1 MLLMKLC
8 EVVAVLTYERLRTV
22 ITASFVIYTCVCRL
36 NCWLCDTFNAFARQM
51 KLIIIALI

>member
-22 ITASFVIYTCVCRL
+22 ITASFVIYV
-36 NCWLCDTFNAFARQM
+36 AG
-51 KLIIIALI
+51 